1 LAVNALGIYDNGPFG
16 TTTANF
22 ATQVTL
28 ETVKPTIGIDPYRK
42 CSLTIPYFS
51 ALKAT
56 DAATGDNTYTL
67 DSIYGNGKIK
77 LSVFD
82 RFSKLGSK

>member
-1 LAVNALGIYDNGPFG
+1 
-16 TTTANF
+16 
-22 ATQVTL
+22 
-28 ETVKPTIGIDPYRK
+28 VKPTIGIDPIE
-42 CSLTIPYFS
+42 SVVLTIPYFS

-77 LSVFD
+77 LSVFES
-82 RFSKLGSK
+82 RFAFQNLDQITLFSHRSTILTRIQILWQHSRKSFKR

>member
-1 LAVNALGIYDNGPFG
+1 LIHIESV
-16 TTTANF
+16 
-22 ATQVTL
+22 V
-28 ETVKPTIGIDPYRK
+28 
-42 CSLTIPYFS
+42 LTIPYFS

-82 RFSKLGSK
+82 RFQNLDPNNSFQPQKYYTNQIQILVATQ